1 MSFQETHREGQP
13 KYFPDHAIY
22 PSFEWRDGKMS
33 GGGKLFPE
41 LKMIGFMPSEI
52 LKDFFKFR
60 GRFTLCQLF
69 VDNISSILI
78 ICEEIDI
85 HKRSLLLIKRKEM
98 SLYILLHFLNPF
110 LHNLKPQFLPFGH

>member
-22 PSFEWRDGKMS
+22 PSFEWRDG
-33 GGGKLFPE
+33 
-41 LKMIGFMPSEI
+41 KMIGFMPSEI